1 MASLL
6 HLYFPFTSQPSFVL
20 SIKHLSPSL
29 SAIKIFVIEAVSLNE
44 KLRESSSTE
53 DNLDFDLYIK
63 IEKAINTNNI
73 EIIIRDDFFIN
84 DRAKK
89 LIYFNSL
96 LELDK
101 ELASLLYRREISGPP
116 NELLTL
122 L

>member
-6 HLYFPFTSQPSFVL
+6 HLYFRFTSQPSFVL

-29 SAIKIFVIEAVSLNE
+29 SAIKIFVIDAVSLNE

>member
-6 HLYFPFTSQPSFVL
+6 HLYFRFTSQPSFVL
-20 SIKHLSPSL
+20 SIEHLSPSL

-89 LIYFNSL
+89 
-96 LELDK
+96 
-101 ELASLLYRREISGPP
+101 
-116 NELLTL
+116 
-122 L
+122 

>member
-6 HLYFPFTSQPSFVL
+6 HLYFRFTSQPSFVL
-20 SIKHLSPSL
+20 SIEHLSPSL

>member
-6 HLYFPFTSQPSFVL
+6 HLYFRFTSQPSFVL
-20 SIKHLSPSL
+20 SIEHLSPSL
-29 SAIKIFVIEAVSLNE
+29 SAIKIFVIDAVSLNE

-53 DNLDFDLYIK
+53 DNLYFDLYIK

-116 NELLTL
+116 NELFTL